1 MKGID
6 SAAGA
11 SAAILD
17 WVRVDEMGAMS
28 EYYRIKIFTDEGKK
42 FADVEVPYIASYPAN
57 GQVTDIAA
65 RTIHPDGTIA
75 PFDGKVYDKLLY
87 KGSHG
92 VVRAKT
98 FSLADVRPGSILEYH
113 YVSRWAENLLFD
125 TEWIIQKSI
134 PIEHASFTLD
144 AYAGSE
150 FGAFFTYSGLPAGVL
165 PQRVGTA
172 RNKYSLE
179 MSHVAPYREEPYS
192 LPAAQ
197 VKPRVAFYYTSSHVR
212 PEHFWE
218 TQSQTWNK
226 DIETFL
232 GRAYDMSPAVAK
244 AIGLEAQNSPEKLR
258 KIYVFVQSLKNLSA
272 DSSVTT
278 IKEAKNA
285 ADVIAN
291 QGGSAHEL
299 TRTFVAL
306 ARGAGFDANV
316 VRVAPRDERF
326 FSDKLPDAE
335 QMSGEVAE
343 VMVDGKPLYLDPG
356 TPHAPFGVLAW
367 EKSYVPAIRM
377 TKSSGPQ
384 WVKTPIDPPS
394 SAILQRKADLRLDGE
409 TLKGTITVAF
419 RGQEALIRRLRG
431 DDETARKKAIEDE
444 IKGWF
449 PNGAVLTLKSAEGL
463 SSTDDA
469 VVVTYD
475 AELPGIVSR
484 AGLRLMLPLSVFA
497 ASNKNPFA
505 ASTRTSPIYFHYARQ
520 EDDEV
525 KLTLP
530 PKYTAGSH
538 PPPQSLN
545 AGSFKYDMKVE
556 EHGSELT
563 MKRSLVIDAMFIE
576 AEQYSGVRNFFNAA
590 TTADQRPLLIN
601 PPAE

>member
-1 MKGID
+1 
-6 SAAGA
+6 
-11 SAAILD
+11 
-17 WVRVDEMGAMS
+17 
-28 EYYRIKIFTDEGKK
+28 
-42 FADVEVPYIASYPAN
+42 
-57 GQVTDIAA
+57 
-65 RTIHPDGTIA
+65 
-75 PFDGKVYDKLLY
+75 
-87 KGSHG
+87 
-92 VVRAKT
+92 
-98 FSLADVRPGSILEYH
+98 
-113 YVSRWAENLLFD
+113 
-125 TEWIIQKSI
+125 
-134 PIEHASFTLD
+134 
-144 AYAGSE
+144 
-150 FGAFFTYSGLPAGVL
+150 VL
-165 PQRVGTA
+165 PKRVGTS
-172 RNKYSLE
+172 RSKYALE
-179 MSHVAPYREEPYS
+179 MSQITPYREEPYS

-197 VKPRVAFYYTSSHVR
+197 VKPRVAFYYTSSHMR
-212 PEHFWE
+212 PEHFWDS
-218 TQSQTWNK
+218 QSAEWNK
-226 DIETFL
+226 SVETFL
-232 GRAYDMSPAVAK
+232 RSRDLQVSAVVAG
-244 AIGLEAQNSPEKLR
+244 AAAEQNPTEKLR
-258 KIYVFVQSLKNLSA
+258 KIYGFVQNLKNLSA

-278 IKEAKNA
+278 IKEAKGA
-285 ADVIAN
+285 DDVIAN
-291 QGGSAHEL
+291 KGGSAHEL

-306 ARGAGFDANV
+306 ARSAGFDANV

-343 VMVDGKPLYLDPG
+343 VVVDGKPLYLDPG

-367 EKSYVPAIRM
+367 EKSYVPAILM

-384 WVKTPIDPPS
+384 WVKTPLDPPS
-394 SAILQRKADLRLDGE
+394 SAMIERKADLTLDGE

-431 DDETARKKAIEDE
+431 DDDTARKKAIEDE

-449 PNGAVLTLKSAEGL
+449 PNGAVLNVKSAEGL
-463 SSTDDA
+463 STADDA
-469 VVVTYD
+469 IVVKCD

-484 AGLRLMLPLSVFA
+484 AGLRLMVPLSVFA

-530 PKYTAGSH
+530 PKYAAGSH

-545 AGSFKYDMKVE
+545 AGAFQYDMKVE

-563 MKRSLVIDAMFIE
+563 MKRSLVIDAMFVD

-590 TTADQRPLLIN
+590 TIADQRPLLIN